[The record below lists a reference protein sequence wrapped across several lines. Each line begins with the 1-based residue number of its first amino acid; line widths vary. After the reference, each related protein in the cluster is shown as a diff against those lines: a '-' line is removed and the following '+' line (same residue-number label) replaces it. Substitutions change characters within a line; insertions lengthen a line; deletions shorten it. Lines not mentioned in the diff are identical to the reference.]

1 MTLIIRLHFELRL
14 RMREA
19 MLLSPL
25 GVKLLLHTNFLF
37 LLGDGTVTS
46 IGLLT
51 LTKGKITKVFR
62 KALLFSAV

>member
-1 MTLIIRLHFELRL
+1 
-14 RMREA
+14 MREA